1 MPASASREVP
11 EAPCAVS
18 ADVVERLRAGDEAAF
33 RDVYEAYRARLYSF
47 LLRLTHDEAL
57 ALDLTQETWLRLAAN
72 VSRLTPDTEP
82 GAWLFRVA
90 RNLFI
95 SQRRWA
101 LVQAAGLAALGL
113 APSPILPSALEQ
125 VAADALERKLEHALA
140 QLPLR
145 YREVLLLTAV
155 EGFPAPQVADI
166 LGLTPATVRQ
176 RLARG
181 RAALKDALDP

>member
-1 MPASASREVP
+1 MPAPASRIAP
-11 EAPCAVS
+11 ETPPASS
-18 ADVVERLRAGDEAAF
+18 ADLVERLRAGDEDAF

-47 LLRLTHDEAL
+47 LLRLTHDEPL
-57 ALDLTQETWLRLAAN
+57 ALDLAQETWLRLAAN
-72 VSRLTPDTEP
+72 VSRLTADTEP

-113 APSPILPSALEQ
+113 APSPTIASALEQ
-125 VAADALERKLEHALA
+125 LAADALESKLEHALA
-140 QLPLR
+140 KLPLR
-145 YREVLLLTAV
+145 YREVILLTAV
-155 EGFPAPQVADI
+155 EGFPAPRVADI

-181 RAALKDALDP
+181 RAALKLALDP